1 MESYY
6 SPTASIRLAFGFT
19 KSPNTQIYCGAQKDV
34 TKGSAAKN
42 TEILDDYTWLN

>member
-1 MESYY
+1 MESKY
-6 SPTASIRLAFGFT
+6 SSSARISLAFGFT

-34 TKGSAAKN
+34 TKGFVAKN